1 MERLEKRKRRIEQV
15 NCDAEIMSPVHQCD
29 AMDRGSSCE
38 DVENEK
44 DLYPTIE
51 CDNESR
57 LGQQVYRKYS
67 NIPWYKS
74 VTFGLSDLC
83 DGN

>member
-1 MERLEKRKRRIEQV
+1 M

-29 AMDRGSSCE
+29 AMDRGSNCE

-67 NIPWYKS
+67 NIPWYNYKS
-74 VTFGLSDLC
+74 DWAGLMETKTT
-83 DGN
+83 N

>member
-51 CDNESR
+51 CDNEDWANKFTESIR
-57 LGQQVYRKYS
+57 
-67 NIPWYKS
+67 
-74 VTFGLSDLC
+74 TFHGINL
-83 DGN
+83 